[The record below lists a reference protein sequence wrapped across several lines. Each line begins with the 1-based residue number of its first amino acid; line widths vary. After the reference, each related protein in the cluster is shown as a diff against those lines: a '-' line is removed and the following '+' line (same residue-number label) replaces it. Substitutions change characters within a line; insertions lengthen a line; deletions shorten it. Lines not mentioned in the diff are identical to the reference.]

1 MLTPHRV
8 SDIDCARVLAEFNC
22 GSNTLNRSGSSH
34 SMNRHMAE
42 ISNQSDESSKSSPIS
57 VIYNVCDNDEPS
69 CCDVESFMTSL
80 AQDLKTGESDSVQ
93 STHDELTVGENG
105 TLVTDNS
112 SDVCDS
118 ESSEG
123 GHVEEENSAG
133 AAETYVRAEG
143 CLNNS
148 NSGTEDQIKN
158 VQQSQQNEPSSSQQP
173 HARETESSVHVK
185 SGTSNS
191 AETFN
196 TFQYWRIPVPELQ
209 LDAGLAE
216 TGGPPALLA
225 DETARQT
232 SESELDAD
240 MDIDTELDN
249 LSIRLEECSLQ
260 YPGEGTPHSA
270 EICVASVAMVADA
283 DKQGSK
289 NHQDPSGKLLWKEKV
304 EYKED
309 VSDLEA
315 QQQYLE
321 ALPSSQVSQDIVP
334 QALINHFVSMT
345 NPSQAQNTDNEIA
358 HHCAF
363 SLPAVALTLGRKN
376 WILLKNAY
384 DRLASDMQWKV
395 RHIVA
400 SSIHEL
406 AVILGEDLATEDLVP
421 VFSGFMKD
429 LDEVRIGAL
438 KHLADFLKFLRPP
451 DRNLFLPRLSEFL
464 LTDNEWNWRFRE
476 ELAEQLLAAVN
487 LFTPEDSRRHL
498 TPIAISLLLDKVAA
512 VRQVALSL
520 VTELVKH
527 VSTEPVLLRGLLGD
541 LAEWFAHSKRWNQR
555 QTFALLCSQ
564 LVTKRV
570 LSEELFACDVL
581 PHLLDLSWDS
591 VPNVRLSVARTVATN
606 IMAQEFFC
614 SAENPHHE
622 VLTQVL
628 KRLQGDKDR
637 DVRYFASLCPSSTDI
652 EEVSVAGNS

>member
-1 MLTPHRV
+1 MDL
-8 SDIDCARVLAEFNC
+8 DAE
-22 GSNTLNRSGSSH
+22 
-34 SMNRHMAE
+34 
-42 ISNQSDESSKSSPIS
+42 
-57 VIYNVCDNDEPS
+57 
-69 CCDVESFMTSL
+69 
-80 AQDLKTGESDSVQ
+80 
-93 STHDELTVGENG
+93 
-105 TLVTDNS
+105 
-112 SDVCDS
+112 
-118 ESSEG
+118 
-123 GHVEEENSAG
+123 
-133 AAETYVRAEG
+133 
-143 CLNNS
+143 LNN
-148 NSGTEDQIKN
+148 
-158 VQQSQQNEPSSSQQP
+158 
-173 HARETESSVHVK
+173 
-185 SGTSNS
+185 
-191 AETFN
+191 
-196 TFQYWRIPVPELQ
+196 
-209 LDAGLAE
+209 
-216 TGGPPALLA
+216 
-225 DETARQT
+225 
-232 SESELDAD
+232 
-240 MDIDTELDN
+240 
-249 LSIRLEECSLQ
+249 LSTRLEECSLQ
-260 YPGEGTPHSA
+260 HPGEGTHSA
-270 EICVASVAMVADA
+270 QICVASVAVVTDA

-289 NHQDPSGKLLWKEKV
+289 NHQDPSPPRRKPFWRQKV

-309 VSDLEA
+309 GSGFEA
-315 QQQYLE
+315 QQHYFE
-321 ALPSSQVSQDIVP
+321 ALPSLVSQDIVP

-421 VFSGFMKD
+421 VFNGFMKD
-429 LDEVRIGAL
+429 LDEVRIGVL

-476 ELAEQLLAAVN
+476 ELAEQLLVAVN

-606 IMAQEFFC
+606 IMAQEFFR

-628 KRLQGDKDR
+628 KRLQGDNDR